1 MYYNYIKYSLKRK
14 DYVMNINRTVNFDNG
29 WEFVLL
35 ENGAGYDKAASSDGF
50 KPVEIPHDWL
60 IYDTNDL
67 YKNGEG
73 WYRKTFEVTKGD
85 SVFSIDFDGVYMD
98 STVYVNGKIAGVW
111 HYGYSS
117 FSFDITD
124 LLTDGENTVMVRVC
138 YVSPNSRWYSGAGI
152 YRSVYLTQTN
162 KTHILNN
169 GLYVTANAENGAVH
183 IDTEAVGEFDSVI
196 YTVYDTD
203 GNKIAEY
210 DSADFTVPDHKL
222 WSLETPEVYTL
233 SASLVKD
240 GNILDTYETTFG
252 FRSIKLDPDNGF
264 SLNGKYMKL
273 KGVCLHHDMGAL
285 GAAVNRRAIERQLMC
300 MKEMGANA
308 IRTSHNMPAREL
320 LEICD
325 RIGLL
330 VNCESFDMWELHKT
344 EFDNARFF
352 KETAH
357 ADVES
362 WIKRDR
368 NHPCIIMWSI
378 GNEIYD
384 THASEHGLEIA
395 KMLAGYVREFDPNKH
410 AEVTIGSNYIEWENA
425 QKVGEFL
432 VNSGYNY
439 TERCYDEHHKKYP
452 STVIY
457 GSETS
462 SEVRS
467 RGIYHFPAAKPL
479 LTHDDNQCSSL
490 GNSCVVWGKPAEKA
504 WIEDRD
510 RKFCAGQFVW
520 TGIDYIGEP
529 TPYSSKNSF
538 FGMMDTACFPKDAYY
553 FYQSVW
559 SDKPMIHLLPYWDF
573 NDGQIIDVIA
583 YSTADC
589 AELFLNGKSLGKQ
602 NIDHKHGDVLHFAW
616 SVPYEKGELKA
627 VAYDEN
633 GNAVAED
640 VQRSFGNAAKIV
652 LSADRTEILSGGRDL
667 VFIEISAADEN
678 GTFAANARNYVKV
691 EVSGSGRLMGL
702 DNGDST
708 DYEQY
713 KTDTRRLFS
722 GKLLAIV
729 SSDNTEGEIKI
740 KVTSNGL
747 EAAEVS
753 VNVKGRS
760 DVCCEKLVP
769 QIRTDESV
777 NGDITPMRKIEA
789 EYLDT
794 ASLNAEKKTAKVR
807 YRILPEN
814 ADFSDISC
822 KAVSES
828 SVPVNFAEAKLGED
842 NTIEVTAKG
851 DGKFTLRIYGN
862 NGSKYPQVISDLP
875 FEITGLGQASI
886 DPYSEVLACTY
897 KFSSEPIT
905 IMEHGAVGGI
915 RSRTAVGFSSVEFGK
930 NGSDTLTL
938 YLGNCNNRDIPVELY
953 AGDPDNGGELIEKL
967 MFPHNNGWDKP
978 YPCKFTLSKP
988 ICGTVDLYFVFSDNN
1003 IFGGFTFAD
1012 ANDPFSG
1019 ITAAAYENIYG
1030 DEFEV
1035 SGNKVIN
1042 IGNNVVIDF
1051 GELDFGSGTDKIEI
1065 VGSTPNEINAIQI
1078 RYNVNGVQKTELVN
1092 FKHSIDYGSQCFDI
1106 EKITGKT
1113 AVSFV
1118 FMPGTN
1124 FNFDSF
1130 RFI

>member
-1 MYYNYIKYSLKRK
+1 
-14 DYVMNINRTVNFDNG
+14 MNINRTTNFDNG
-29 WEFVLL
+29 WEFALL
-35 ENGAGYDKAASSDGF
+35 ENGAGYENAVKNSF

-67 YKNGEG
+67 YRSGEG
-73 WYRKTFEVTKGD
+73 WYRKTF
-85 SVFSIDFDGVYMD
+85 SVNKADKTFSIDFDGVYTD
-98 STVYVNGKIAGVW
+98 STVYINGKKAGDW

-124 LLTDGENTVMVRVC
+124 LLVDGENTVMVQVR

-152 YRSVYLTQTN
+152 YRSVYLTETN
-162 KTHILNN
+162 KTHILWN
-169 GLYVTANAENGAVH
+169 GVYVTANAENGSVH
-183 IDTEAVGEFDSVI
+183 VDTEAVGKYDSVE
-196 YTVYDTD
+196 YTVFDAD
-203 GNKIAEY
+203 GNIAAESE
-210 DSADFTVPDHKL
+210 SADFTVPDFKL
-222 WSLETPEVYTL
+222 WQLDSPVVYTL
-233 SASLVKD
+233 RASLVRN
-240 GNILDTYETTFG
+240 GEILDSYETDFG
-252 FRSIKLDPDNGF
+252 FRSIKFDPDEGF
-264 SLNGKYMKL
+264 FLNGKYMKI
-273 KGVCLHHDMGAL
+273 KGVCLHHDFGAL
-285 GAAVNRRAIERQLMC
+285 GAAVNRRAVERQLMI

-330 VNCESFDMWELHKT
+330 VNCESFDMWELPKT

-362 WIKRDR
+362 WVKRDR
-368 NHPCIIMWSI
+368 NHPCVIMWSI

-452 STVIY
+452 NVVIY

-467 RGIYHFPAAKPL
+467 RGIYHFPASKPL

-504 WIEDRD
+504 WIEDRN

-538 FGMMDTACFPKDAYY
+538 FGMTDTACFPKDAYY

-559 SDKPMIHLLPYWDF
+559 TDKPMIHLLPYWDF
-573 NDGQIIDVIA
+573 NDGQLIDVIA
-583 YSTADC
+583 YSTADN

-602 NIDHKHGDVLHFAW
+602 TIDHRHGDTLHFAW

-627 VAYDEN
+627 VAYDES
-633 GNAVAED
+633 GNVIAED
-640 VQRSFGNAAKIV
+640 IQRSFGNAAAIK

-667 VFIEISAADEN
+667 VFIEISAVDEN

-691 EVSGSGRLMGL
+691 GVSGSGRLMGL

-729 SSDNTEGEIKI
+729 SSDNTEGEITV

-747 EAAEVS
+747 ESAEVKIAVRGS
-753 VNVKGRS
+753 S
-760 DVCCEKLVP
+760 DIRCEKLVP
-769 QIRTDESV
+769 QVSHDENV
-777 NGDITPMRKIEA
+777 NGELIPMRKISA
-789 EYLDT
+789 EYADGNKLDE
-794 ASLNAEKKTAKVR
+794 NKKTALVKYKV
-807 YRILPEN
+807 YPEN
-814 ADFSDISC
+814 ASFSDISC

-828 SVPVNFAEAKLGED
+828 SVPVNYAEAEVLDGD
-842 NTIEVTAKG
+842 TIKVTAKG
-851 DGKFTLRIYGN
+851 DGNFTLRIYGN
-862 NGSKYPQVISDLP
+862 NGSQYPQVISDLP

-886 DPYSEVLACTY
+886 DPYKDVPACIY
-897 KFSSEPIT
+897 KYSSKPVT
-905 IMEHGAVGGI
+905 IMEHGAVGGFGG
-915 RSRTAVGFSSVEFGK
+915 RTAVGFASVEFGK
-930 NGSDTLTL
+930 NGSDSLTL
-938 YLGNCNNRDIPVELY
+938 YIGNCNNREIPVELY
-953 AGDPDNGGELIEKL
+953 SGDPDNGGKHIETL

-978 YPCKFTLSKP
+978 SPYKFTLSKP
-988 ICGTVDLYFVFSDNN
+988 VCGTTDLYFVFSDNN
-1003 IFGGFTFAD
+1003 IFGGFAFSG
-1012 ANDPFSG
+1012 ANDPFGG
-1019 ITAAAYENIYG
+1019 ISAGSYENIYG

-1035 SGNKVIN
+1035 SDNRVIN

-1051 GELDFGSGTDKIEI
+1051 GELDFADGASKVEI
-1065 VGSTPNEINAIQI
+1065 VGSTPNEINAVQL
-1078 RYNVNGVQKTELVN
+1078 RYNADGTQKTTLVN
-1092 FKHSIDYGSQCFDI
+1092 FKQSAEYTAQTFDI
-1106 EKITGKT
+1106 NKISGKT
-1113 AVSFV
+1113 QLSFV
-1118 FMPGTN
+1118 FMPGTD

-1130 RFI
+1130 RFIK

>member
-1 MYYNYIKYSLKRK
+1 
-14 DYVMNINRTVNFDNG
+14 MNINRSANFDNN
-29 WEFVLL
+29 WEFALL
-35 ENGAGYDKAASSDGF
+35 ESGAGYDKAASCGSF

-60 IYDTNDL
+60 IYDTNNL
-67 YKNGEG
+67 YKSGEG
-73 WYRKTFEVTKGD
+73 WYRKSFNIVKGD
-85 SVFSIDFDGVYMD
+85 KSFSIDFDGVYTD
-98 STVYVNGKIAGVW
+98 STVYVNGRKAGDW

-124 LLTDGENTVMVRVC
+124 LLNDGENTVMVQVRF
-138 YVSPNSRWYSGAGI
+138 VSPNSRWYSGAGI
-152 YRSVYLTQTN
+152 YRSVYLTETN
-162 KTHILNN
+162 KTHILWN
-169 GLYVTANAENGAVH
+169 GVYVTANSENGAVH
-183 IDTEAVGEFDSVI
+183 ADTEAVGDYDSI
-196 YTVYDTD
+196 KYTVYDMD
-203 GNKIAEY
+203 GSIAAE
-210 DSADFTVPDHKL
+210 SENADFTVQDHKL
-222 WSLETPEVYTL
+222 WDIDSPVFYTL
-233 SASLVKD
+233 RASLIKD
-240 GNILDTYETTFG
+240 GEILDSYETDFG
-252 FRSIKLDPDNGF
+252 FRSIRFDPDNGF
-264 SLNGKYMKL
+264 FLNGKNIKI

-285 GAAVNRRAIERQLMC
+285 GAAVNQRAIERQLLL

-330 VNCESFDMWELHKT
+330 VNCESFDMWELPKT

-362 WIKRDR
+362 WVKRDR
-368 NHPCIIMWSI
+368 NHPCVIMWSI

-395 KMLAGYVREFDPNKH
+395 QMLAGYVREFDPNKH

-439 TERCYDEHHKKYP
+439 TERCYDDHHKKYP
-452 STVIY
+452 NVVIY

-467 RGIYHFPAAKPL
+467 RGIYHFPASKPL

-490 GNSCVVWGKPAEKA
+490 ANSCVVWGKPAERA

-538 FGMMDTACFPKDAYY
+538 FGMTDTACFPKDAYY

-583 YSTADC
+583 YSTADN
-589 AELFLNGKSLGKQ
+589 AELFLNGRSLGKQ
-602 NIDHKHGDVLHFAW
+602 SIDHKHGDVLHFAW

-633 GNAVAED
+633 GNVIAED
-640 VQRSFGNAAKIV
+640 IQRSFGNAAAIK

-667 VFIEISAADEN
+667 AFIEISAVDEN

-729 SSDNTEGEIKI
+729 SSDNTEGEIAV

-747 EAAEVS
+747 ESAEVKITVRGS
-753 VNVKGRS
+753 S
-760 DVCCEKLVP
+760 DIRCEKLVP
-769 QIRTDESV
+769 QITHDENV
-777 NGDITPMRKIEA
+777 NGELTPMRKIEA
-789 EYLDT
+789 ECIDSAKLDE
-794 ASLNAEKKTAKVR
+794 NKKTALVR
-807 YRILPEN
+807 YKIFPEN
-814 ADFSDISC
+814 ASFSDISC
-822 KAVSES
+822 KVVSES
-828 SVPVNFAEAKLGED
+828 SAPINYAEAEVVSGD
-842 NTIEVTAKG
+842 TIRVTAKG

-862 NGSKYPQVISDLP
+862 NGSEYPQIISDLP
-875 FEITGLGQASI
+875 FEASGLGQASI
-886 DPYSEVLACTY
+886 DPYTDVPACIY
-897 KFSSEPIT
+897 KYSSEPVT
-905 IMEHGAVGGI
+905 IMEQGAIGGI
-915 RSRTAVGFSSVEFGK
+915 RSRTAVGFASVEFGK
-930 NGSDTLTL
+930 NGSDSLTL
-938 YLGNCNNRDIPVELY
+938 NIGNCNNRDIPVELY
-953 AGDPDNGGELIEKL
+953 AGDPDNGGEHIETL

-978 YPCKFTLSKP
+978 YPHNFTLTKP
-988 ICGTVDLYFVFSDNN
+988 ICGTVDLYFVFKDNN
-1003 IFGGFTFAD
+1003 IFGGFAFSG
-1012 ANDPFSG
+1012 ANDPFGCISAG
-1019 ITAAAYENIYG
+1019 SYENIYG

-1035 SGNKVIN
+1035 SGSRVIN

-1051 GELDFGSGTDKIEI
+1051 GELDFSEGASKVEI

-1078 RYNVNGVQKTELVN
+1078 RYNSNGTQKAALVN
-1092 FKHSIDYGSQCFDI
+1092 FKQSENYSAQTFDI
-1106 EKITGKT
+1106 DKISGKT
-1113 AVSFV
+1113 QLSFV
-1118 FMPGTN
+1118 FMPGTD

-1130 RFI
+1130 RFFN